1 MKIKVQYDREGDN
14 LGWIIFGI
22 EADEDPNLGPGAQFE
37 RLFSW
42 LDVNFGKIQ
51 VITSFYEPKGD
62 WVHLIYRKV
71 VPDVDLV
78 ETEGSPTV
86 REGVQRAT

>member
-1 MKIKVQYDREGDN
+1 MKVNAKMHREGDN

-22 EADEDPNLGPGAQFE
+22 EADEDPDAGPGAHFE

-42 LDVNFGKIQ
+42 LDVNFGKVQ
-51 VITSFYEPKGD
+51 VITVFNEAKGD

-71 VPDVDLV
+71 APDVNLV
-78 ETEGSPTV
+78 EVEAEV
-86 REGVQRAT
+86 H